1 MFDFETKPTASTDAS
16 AARTQFAYDSQRE
29 VFMSTRICKY
39 VPRFILFASLGI
51 AGCSNDGVSLSTAS
65 LTGPAPAT
73 SGIVTVEPRTIRPD
87 FLPRSFCHTPP
98 AFQTRFTLVVSA
110 VDDLTVRGVS
120 FEFLDRFGRRSFPTL
135 IPSSSPIP
143 IPGTSPIP
151 TPGTSPIPTPGTS
164 PITTPGFSPFD
175 SVLVL
180 PGTSHLFPF
189 LLQFDCGIPAFGT
202 LFVIVDTADRHGR
215 SDVRRVNI
223 DLVGV

>member
-1 MFDFETKPTASTDAS
+1 MFDFETTFTGSADAS
-16 AARTQFAYDSQRE
+16 AARTQFAYDSHRE
-29 VFMSTRICKY
+29 VFMNTRICKY
-39 VPRFILFASLGI
+39 ARRFLLLASLGV
-51 AGCSNDGVSLSTAS
+51 AGCSDDGVSLSTAS

-73 SGIVTVEPRTIRPD
+73 SGIVTVEPRTIRPE

-98 AFQTRFTLVVSA
+98 AFRTRFTLVVRA
-110 VDDLTVRGVS
+110 GDDLTVRGVS
-120 FEFLDRFGRRSFPTL
+120 FEFLDRFGRRSFPTS

-151 TPGTSPIPTPGTS
+151 IPGTS
-164 PITTPGFSPFD
+164 PITTPGFSRFD
-175 SVLVL
+175 SVRVL